1 MFLEIDYVE
10 NYLKRLKEIQNEKE
24 RKIEDKVDEIK
35 EKIIK
40 IRQEINEILDRFEYK
55 LFEDF
60 V

>member
-40 IRQEINEILDRFEYK
+40 IRQEINEILDRCEYK